1 MGPNLNAVKHR
12 GICSDSLNE
21 IFELLRMGTNPKDAL
36 RQRIRL
42 WWIMSNSHVRD
53 IFLCLWAIG
62 RVND

>member
-1 MGPNLNAVKHR
+1 MGSNLNAVKHR
-12 GICSDSLNE
+12 GIRSDSLNE

-53 IFLCLWAIG
+53 IVLCLWAIG